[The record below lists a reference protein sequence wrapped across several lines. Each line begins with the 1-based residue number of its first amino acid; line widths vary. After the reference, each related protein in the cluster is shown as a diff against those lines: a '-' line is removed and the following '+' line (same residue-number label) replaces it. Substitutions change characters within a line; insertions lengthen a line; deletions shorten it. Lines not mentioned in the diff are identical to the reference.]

1 MNSTII
7 SLVPISAIHSF
18 RQQQQSIVSV
28 GTISMDVKLN
38 DDVLTHS
45 NESLKKSKW
54 EVCFYHTESYNEN
67 AVQQGAIGFLKY
79 YQESEYREETCIASV
94 ALKTEVFNQLLV
106 NLQSK
111 RLPSQMLFTVKEL
124 EYGALPDGDQIIWNV
139 QDMSNA
145 PILEVEFQFHFY
157 F

>member
-7 SLVPISAIHSF
+7 SLVPLSAIHSF
-18 RQQQQSIVSV
+18 RQQQSIVSA

-54 EVCFYHTESYNEN
+54 EVCFYHAESYNEN
-67 AVQQGAIGFLKY
+67 AAQQEAIGFLRY
-79 YQESEYREETCIASV
+79 HQESAYSEGSCIVSV
-94 ALKTEVFNQLLV
+94 ALKTEAFNQLLL

-111 RLPSQMLFTVKEL
+111 RLPSRMLFRAKGL
-124 EYGALPDGDQIIWNV
+124 EYGTLPDDEQMIWNV
-139 QDMSNA
+139 QDMPDA
-145 PILEVEFQFHFY
+145 PILEAEFQFNFS